1 VTARAIG
8 LVLFGRLLS
17 QTMIASGRYVGR
29 HAAVYSRTILAFLLA
44 GVLLLS
50 ETRILCLS
58 VFWFRGF
65 FPSSRF
71 ACTRRVP
78 MEGLRKETGQCSER
92 GLAASVGKQYS
103 FFV

>member
-1 VTARAIG
+1 
-8 LVLFGRLLS
+8 
-17 QTMIASGRYVGR
+17 
-29 HAAVYSRTILAFLLA
+29 
-44 GVLLLS
+44 
-50 ETRILCLS
+50 LS

-78 MEGLRKETGQCSER
+78 MEGLRKKTGQCSER